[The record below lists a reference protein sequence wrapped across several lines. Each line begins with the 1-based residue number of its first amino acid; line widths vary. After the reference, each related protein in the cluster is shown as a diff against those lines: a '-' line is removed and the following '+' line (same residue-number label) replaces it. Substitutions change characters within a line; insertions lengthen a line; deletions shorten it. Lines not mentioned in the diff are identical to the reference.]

1 MNRSGL
7 PLQNFGKAKSPE
19 LVIFVI
25 ESTIRERMKHIL
37 KAGLIVLLSLVLSI
51 SVKAQREGWKQD
63 KTRDGKVL
71 VSYNF
76 LEHKDESGKKYNI
89 LEFEAVTTAEVSM
102 ASCLKVLKDDS
113 KHKDFM
119 DDAEQ
124 TERIRDLS
132 EDEWLTYY
140 LLKKRWPMPVSDV
153 VTRYK
158 LEEDPENNRI
168 TLTGFPAPDMYED
181 QGVERMRHSYSTYTL
196 TDKGNGQTEV
206 MMYSS
211 SVPLAS
217 IPKMLLATWIPNGP
231 AAMVNGIIRLA
242 LEEE

>member
-1 MNRSGL
+1 
-7 PLQNFGKAKSPE
+7 
-19 LVIFVI
+19 
-25 ESTIRERMKHIL
+25 MKPNV
-37 KAGLIVLLSLVLSI
+37 KTVLIVLYSLLLSI
-51 SVKAQREGWKQD
+51 QTHAQRDDWKQE
-63 KTRDGKVL
+63 KTKDGKVT

-76 LEHKDESGKKYNI
+76 AEHKDDKGKKFNV
-89 LEFEAVTTAEVSM
+89 LEFEAVTVAVVNME
-102 ASCLKVLKDDS
+102 SCLKVLKDDS
-113 KHKDFM
+113 RHKDFM
-119 DDAEQ
+119 DDAEH

-132 EDEWLTYY
+132 EDEWLSYY

-158 LEEDPENNRI
+158 LEADSENSSY
-168 TLTGFPAPDMYED
+168 TLTGIPAPDMYPD
-181 QGVERMRHSYSTYTL
+181 QGIERMRHSYSTYTL
-196 TDKGNGQTEV
+196 RDLGNGLTEV

-231 AAMVNGIIRLA
+231 AGIVNGIIRLA

>member
-1 MNRSGL
+1 
-7 PLQNFGKAKSPE
+7 
-19 LVIFVI
+19 
-25 ESTIRERMKHIL
+25 MKHRV
-37 KAGLIVLLSLVLSI
+37 KTGLIVLCSLLLNLNVN
-51 SVKAQREGWKQD
+51 AQREGWKQD
-63 KTRDGKVL
+63 KTKDGKVL

-76 LEHKDESGKKYNI
+76 AEHTDEKGKKFNV
-89 LEFEAVTTAEVSM
+89 LEFEAVTSGEVSM
-102 ASCLKVLKDDS
+102 ESCLKVLKDDS
-113 KHKDFM
+113 RHKDFM
-119 DDAEQ
+119 DDAKD

-140 LLKKRWPMPVSDV
+140 LLKKHWPMPVSDV

-158 LEEDPENNRI
+158 LEEDTENSSY
-168 TLTGFPAPDMYED
+168 TLTGFPAPDMYPD

-196 TDKGNGQTEV
+196 RDLGDGQTEV

-231 AAMVNGIIRLA
+231 ADMVNGIIRLA
-242 LEEE
+242 QEEK